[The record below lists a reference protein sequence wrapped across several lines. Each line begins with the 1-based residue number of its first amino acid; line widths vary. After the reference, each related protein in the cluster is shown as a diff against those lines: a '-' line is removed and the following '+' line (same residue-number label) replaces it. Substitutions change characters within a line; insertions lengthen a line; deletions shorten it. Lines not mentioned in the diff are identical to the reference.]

1 MPCQSYPPVK
11 YHHTIFLSPQAI
23 KAHYSG
29 DKTAATSYTRSARMW
44 NIAAIVVGVII
55 LNGLIQAVVR
65 ASITMAN
72 LWKMKLEDCNGT
84 LTTM

>member
-1 MPCQSYPPVK
+1 
-11 YHHTIFLSPQAI
+11 
-23 KAHYSG
+23 
-29 DKTAATSYTRSARMW
+29 MW